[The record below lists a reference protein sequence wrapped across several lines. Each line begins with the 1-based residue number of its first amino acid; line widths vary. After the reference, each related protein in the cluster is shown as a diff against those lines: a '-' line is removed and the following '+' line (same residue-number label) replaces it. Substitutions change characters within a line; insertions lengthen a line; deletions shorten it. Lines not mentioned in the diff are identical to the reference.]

1 MTTERMQQGT
11 GAPSFCWV
19 CFKQLQRA
27 PGKGKGLFYFN
38 VVEDV
43 AGVEHR
49 THGGECLRSA
59 IADGNNQV
67 TK

>member
-1 MTTERMQQGT
+1 MSTPRMQQGS

-38 VVEDV
+38 VVKDV

-59 IADGNNQV
+59 VADGNKQV